1 MELMSN
7 ALKSGLGDYIRVLI
21 TKFNSSNFK
30 MMFTGIL
37 VTVITQST
45 GATTVMLMSFVEANI
60 MKFAETVPVILGA
73 CIGSSVTSSLKAPD
87 LV

>member
-1 MELMSN
+1 MGTSIEWFSLITGILGGLVFFLYGMELMSN

-45 GATTVMLMSFVEANI
+45 GATTVMLMSFVEA
-60 MKFAETVPVILGA
+60 T
-73 CIGSSVTSSLKAPD
+73 
-87 LV
+87 